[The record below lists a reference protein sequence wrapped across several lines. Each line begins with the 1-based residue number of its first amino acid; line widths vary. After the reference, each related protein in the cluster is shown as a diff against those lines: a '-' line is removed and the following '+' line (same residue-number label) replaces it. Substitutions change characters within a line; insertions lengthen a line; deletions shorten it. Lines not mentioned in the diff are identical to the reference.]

1 MAKISSFLSSLLVRR
16 FAFVTRLEP
25 YADLLAFFFIEI
37 LPLVEFY
44 VEEDIS
50 AEEALQ
56 LIKTEPPKGS
66 NELKNGGEDYQVYEN
81 DSQPLADPFASYFYS
96 QQVWLTKSQVLSS

>member
-1 MAKISSFLSSLLVRR
+1 MAKISSFLSSLLVRQI
-16 FAFVTRLEP
+16 AFVTRLEP
-25 YADLLAFFFIEI
+25 YADLLAFFIEI

-66 NELKNGGEDYQVYEN
+66 NELKNGEEDYQVYEN

-96 QQVWLTKSQVLSS
+96 QQVWLTKSKVSS